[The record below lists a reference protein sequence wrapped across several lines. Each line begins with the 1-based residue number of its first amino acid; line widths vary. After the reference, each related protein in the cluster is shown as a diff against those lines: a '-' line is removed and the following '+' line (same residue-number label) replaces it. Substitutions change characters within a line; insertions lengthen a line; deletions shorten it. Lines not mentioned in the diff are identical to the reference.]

1 MAGRTGGGG
10 GKVATGRILGGG
22 GSGGGLDDDRPAK
35 AVSITSLS
43 LDHDGCVKC
52 APRPILCPSIYLFPA
67 VLPKLILILPALPF
81 PLA

>member
-10 GKVATGRILGGG
+10 GNVATGRILGGG
-22 GSGGGLDDDRPAK
+22 GSGGGMDDDRPAN

-52 APRPILCPSIYLFPA
+52 APINYRTIAKPTLPTIILT
-67 VLPKLILILPALPF
+67 
-81 PLA
+81 